1 MLIIYKQICMKKN
14 NFEENR
20 TKETADEALSQKDGI
35 LLDIKNILD
44 PEEYKISPLFIPTDL
59 DD

>member
-1 MLIIYKQICMKKN
+1 MKKN

-20 TKETADEALSQKDGI
+20 TKETADEALSQKDSI
-35 LLDIKNILD
+35 LDIKNILD

>member
-1 MLIIYKQICMKKN
+1 MKKN

-20 TKETADEALSQKDGI
+20 TKESADEALSQKDSI

>member
-1 MLIIYKQICMKKN
+1 MKKN

-20 TKETADEALSQKDGI
+20 TKENADEALSQKDSI
-35 LLDIKNILD
+35 LLDIKNIFD
-44 PEEYKISPLFIPTDL
+44 SEEYKISPLFIPTDL

>member
-1 MLIIYKQICMKKN
+1 MKKN

-20 TKETADEALSQKDGI
+20 TKENADESLSQKDSI

-44 PEEYKISPLFIPTDL
+44 SEDYKYLHYLFQQI
-59 DD
+59 

>member
-1 MLIIYKQICMKKN
+1 MKKN

-20 TKETADEALSQKDGI
+20 TKETADEALSQKDSI
-35 LLDIKNILD
+35 LLDIRNILD
-44 PEEYKISPLFIPTDL
+44 SKEYKISPLFIPTNE

>member
-1 MLIIYKQICMKKN
+1 MKKN

-20 TKETADEALSQKDGI
+20 TKETADEALSQKDSI

-44 PEEYKISPLFIPTDL
+44 PEELSLIHI
-59 DD
+59 

>member
-1 MLIIYKQICMKKN
+1 MKKN

-35 LLDIKNILD
+35 LLDIKYILD
-44 PEEYKISPLFIPTDL
+44 SEEYKISPLFIPTNE